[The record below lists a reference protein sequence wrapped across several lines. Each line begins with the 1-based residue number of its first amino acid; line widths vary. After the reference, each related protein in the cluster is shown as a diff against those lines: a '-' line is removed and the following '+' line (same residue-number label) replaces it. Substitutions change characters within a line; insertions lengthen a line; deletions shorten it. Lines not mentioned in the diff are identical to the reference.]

1 MNLFYQILTNFSFR
15 AIILCKLF
23 YMRGESMI
31 TRITHSTEETEAFAS
46 LLAKH
51 LKGGTVVAFYGG
63 LGMGKTA
70 FTRGLA
76 RGMGINC
83 HVSSP
88 TFAIVND
95 YGGNPPLVHFD
106 MYKVESWDDLY
117 SSGFFDYLD
126 MGAILAVE
134 WSENIENA
142 LPEETVRVTIKK
154 GEDENS
160 RIITVEGVECDE
172 DFSY

>member
-1 MNLFYQILTNFSFR
+1 MLRFISD
-15 AIILCKLF
+15 
-23 YMRGESMI
+23 GVSD
-31 TRITHSTEETEAFAS
+31 TEAIAEKLGKKLRS
-46 LLAKH
+46 
-51 LKGGTVVAFYGG
+51 GNVVAYFGG

-76 RGMGINC
+76 KGMGISAD
-83 HVSSP
+83 VSSP

-95 YGGNPPLVHFD
+95 YGGTPPLVHFD

-126 MGAILAVE
+126 MGAVLAVE

-142 LPEETVRVTIKK
+142 LPDDTIRITIEK
-154 GEDENS
+154 GQSDNQ
-160 RIITVEGVECDE
+160 RIITIKGTDE
-172 DFSY
+172 I